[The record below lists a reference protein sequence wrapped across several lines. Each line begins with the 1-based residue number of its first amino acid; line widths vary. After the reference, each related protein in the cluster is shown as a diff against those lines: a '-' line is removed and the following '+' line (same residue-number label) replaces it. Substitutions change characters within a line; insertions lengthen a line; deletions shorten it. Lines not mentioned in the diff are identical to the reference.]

1 VVKQPREFIQ
11 NHLESLIIIKNPL
24 LVAGVANIEPIC
36 REFEK
41 FIVPE
46 RASLDATFAFH
57 SCLNGQV
64 FRQNHLCLL

>member
-1 VVKQPREFIQ
+1 M
-11 NHLESLIIIKNPL
+11 IIKNPL

-36 REFEK
+36 REFEE